1 MPTRSRLL
9 ALLFVATFLLAFS
22 ACAAAQSATGGVGAS
37 AAGKDGAP
45 DDSRITRLVAII
57 TAIGALGTAAF
68 GLVDATKAFWGGVS
82 NVGLPGINR
91 VVSRFSAALD
101 RSLGK
106 DERGNAEWRR
116 IVRSHWING
125 RPRDEQKAI
134 VKSLIRLGL
143 APETAEALANVG
155 RVTPDAL
162 RAVATKLQQGAPL
175 TDVDLNVLG
184 RFDASVEAQLDAAF
198 DRADQLYRNVSRV
211 CAGVFSIGLA
221 HVATW
226 ALGWDRWALA
236 LVVGLLAVPF
246 APIAKDLASSLQA
259 AAAAMRATK

>member
-1 MPTRSRLL
+1 MSARPRLL
-9 ALLFVATFLLAFS
+9 VWLLLATFLFAFS
-22 ACAAAQSATGGVGAS
+22 ASAMAQSTTGGLGAS
-37 AAGKDGAP
+37 AAGKEGAP
-45 DDSRITRLVAII
+45 DDSRVTRLVAII

-101 RSLGK
+101 RALGK
-106 DERGNAEWRR
+106 DEKGKAEWRR

-134 VKSLIRLGL
+134 LKSLIRLGL
-143 APETAEALANVG
+143 APETAEALASAGHVA
-155 RVTPDAL
+155 PDAL

-175 TDVDLNVLG
+175 ADSDLNVLG
-184 RFDASVEAQLDAAF
+184 RLDASVEAQLDAAF

-221 HVATW
+221 HLATW

-259 AAAAMRATK
+259 AAAAMRATR